1 MQYQYVINM
10 HIYMIMHIIYNYLL
24 LLLVF
29 EIVPRKGEWDEHVLV
44 YRPKF
49 TITES
54 GHFRSCLCQCAPA
67 PLWNARVAVDEL
79 LRQSRTLR
87 PLSSLLNPWEHGGS
101 INSLMLGCLIIEAS
115 YSLVRLISGREE
127 GQSIQVIPKSHRISL
142 SSNWEDCHMLLS
154 VSSIML
160 FSL

>member
-1 MQYQYVINM
+1 
-10 HIYMIMHIIYNYLL
+10 MIIHIIYYYLL

-29 EIVPRKGEWDEHVLV
+29 EIVPRKGDWDEHVLI

-67 PLWNARVAVDEL
+67 PLWNARMAFDEL
-79 LRQSRTLR
+79 LCQSRTLR
-87 PLSSLLNPWEHGGS
+87 PLSWLPNPWEHGGN
-101 INSLMLGCLIIEAS
+101 IFSLMLGCLIRDAS

-127 GQSIQVIPKSHRISL
+127 GQSIQVIWKSHRISL
-142 SSNWEDCHMLLS
+142 TSNWEDCHMLLS
-154 VSSIML
+154 VSGIML